1 MDKRQF
7 SVISVIIAIAIIVTV
22 VIQGIWTLRSFRE
35 YKRQFSSEVQQSL
48 DNAVEG
54 YYTDLAKVNVIE
66 MHNIKQG
73 EDIDLLVDSLHNG
86 QRHQATIAFK
96 GSDSANIKREISSIK
111 VLKLQDSDHDTLIS
125 IQNEKIGQGEWHD
138 EIGRD
143 FAKLANKIII
153 SLESDSL
160 DLLRLQGKIDEELS
174 RQDLNLTYSLRMSSL
189 GSEEEILDE
198 AVAHEATLVRA
209 NPAYLPPGIALDLE
223 FSTDLME
230 IFRRGIIEFM
240 LTLTIALLMI
250 GALIYLYRVIRQQKN
265 LAEIKRDLI
274 GNITHEFKTPIA
286 TVSSAIEAIEHF
298 NEEADPKKTK
308 KYLDISSTQLKR
320 LDGMV
325 EKLMETAAIEEDK
338 IELNR
343 SNENIS
349 SLMHRLIDRYQV
361 MNDKKSIKS
370 EIQENVQASIDP
382 FHFENAISNI
392 IDNAV
397 KYGGDA
403 IDVHLEQDS
412 GKVKV
417 SISDN
422 GPGIAKG
429 NASKIFD
436 KFYRVPSGNRHDV
449 KGYGIGLYYTR
460 KIIEKHGGTVKL
472 ESPNTTFAIEL

>member
-7 SVISVIIAIAIIVTV
+7 SIISVIIAIAIIVTV
-22 VIQGIWTLRSFRE
+22 VIQGLWTLRSFGE

-54 YYTDLAKVNVIE
+54 YYTDLAKVNVIQ
-66 MHNIKQG
+66 MHNIKEG
-73 EDIDLLVDSLHNG
+73 EDIDLLVDSLHHG

-96 GSDSANIKREISSIK
+96 GGDSAKFQKEISSIK
-111 VLKLQDSDHDTLIS
+111 VLKLQDSNHDTLIS
-125 IQNEKIGQGEWHD
+125 ITNENISQGEWHD
-138 EIGRD
+138 ELGRD

-160 DLLRLQGKIDEELS
+160 NLLKLQDKIDEELI

-189 GSEEEILDE
+189 GNEEEILDE
-198 AVAHEATLVRA
+198 TVPSKVTLVRA

-223 FSTDLME
+223 FSTDFME
-230 IFRRGIIEFM
+230 IFRRGIVEFM

-250 GALIYLYRVIRQQKN
+250 GTLIYLYRVIRLQKN

-349 SLMHRLIDRYQV
+349 SLLRRLIDRYQV

-397 KYGGDA
+397 KYGGDT
-403 IDVHLEQDS
+403 ITVNLEQES
-412 GKVKV
+412 GRLKIN
-417 SISDN
+417 ISDN

-460 KIIEKHGGTVKL
+460 KIIEKHGGTIKL
-472 ESPNTTFAIEL
+472 EAPNTTFAIEI